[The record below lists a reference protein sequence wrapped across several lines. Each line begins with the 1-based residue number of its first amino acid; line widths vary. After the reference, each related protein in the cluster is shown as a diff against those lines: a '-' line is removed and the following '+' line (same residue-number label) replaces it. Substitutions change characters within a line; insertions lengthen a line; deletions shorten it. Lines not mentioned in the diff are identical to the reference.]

1 MGRMTLRK
9 HTMRYTPDRLVG
21 REELK
26 ICNKMKRS
34 DMNKEKQIE
43 LTVIMAGQYEFSP
56 GKKLDIRKSGEFYYV
71 ASNGKD
77 FGLVKEVS
85 EEGVEGIDRLP
96 ERFSGVVTDNMPN
109 ECLLKVRAK
118 LKKCRR

>member
-1 MGRMTLRK
+1 MGRKTLKK
-9 HTMRYTPDRLVG
+9 HTMGYTPDRFVD
-21 REELK
+21 REE
-26 ICNKMKRS
+26 IRIFTKMKRS

-43 LTVIMAGQYEFSP
+43 LTVIMAGKYEFSP

-85 EEGVEGIDRLP
+85 EEGVEDISRLP
-96 ERFSGVVTDNMPN
+96 ERFSGVVTENMPN
-109 ECLLKVRAK
+109 EHLLKVRAK
-118 LKKCRR
+118 LKKRRK